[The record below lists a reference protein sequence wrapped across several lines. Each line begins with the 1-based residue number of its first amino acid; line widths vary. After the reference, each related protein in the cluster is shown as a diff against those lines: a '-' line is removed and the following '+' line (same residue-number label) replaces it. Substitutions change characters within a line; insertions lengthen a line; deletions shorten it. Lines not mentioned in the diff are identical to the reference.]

1 MTPTFQPKRATLLS
15 IVALVLL
22 FILICG
28 TVFWMARA
36 VNYDALLRSHLM
48 VQTALE
54 RHTQRP
60 TQSASAFA
68 FDPGNAPASFN
79 DGAPVSAELGGA
91 LRRFSGG
98 ITFPDN
104 VHGFVRADNVLYLL
118 QRRLGGAVEGQPVDA
133 DFLESVGADLYLGPL
148 SLSDGT
154 SQRGGSVALMGP
166 ENAPLAYII
175 WSRPTPGSVLLRQ
188 KLLPMGILALV
199 CASLSGLAIWR
210 TRACAVELAIAGRY
224 EARVART
231 DTLTGLPNRL
241 DFNEYIDG
249 LVDRLPGSLAVLF
262 LDVNGFK
269 RINDTIGHTGGDAL
283 IVELGTR
290 LNDLLSE
297 TDFIARI
304 GGDEFVVVVDRA
316 DAERR
321 VRDLGILIRERMD
334 IPFNLQGHP
343 FKVSVAQGYAVWSS
357 GHSAVTELVQQA
369 DLAMYHGKQ
378 HRIASPVVYDNK
390 IETNRR
396 EGKLI
401 EDALRHALSR
411 GGEFS
416 VRYQPIVDAQT
427 GKMVKAEA
435 LARWTSEIIGR
446 VPPEK
451 FIAVAEK
458 SGLIIDVG
466 QQIFNLICDDLIRT
480 PRLCVSINFSPLQL
494 QAPTFIPEVIDAFYS
509 RNIATE
515 RIEIELTESVIVDD
529 PELSAFRLDLLNE
542 AGFSTALDDF
552 GTGYS
557 SLGYLRQMPFQ
568 TLKIDSSF
576 VTRLEKDDPN
586 RDLIRAITVLGH
598 SLGQSVIAE
607 GVETPNQANVLRE
620 IGCDLMQGYLYDR
633 PLELNVLV
641 DRWIDGNMATSGAA
655 KAGKSG

>member
-154 SQRGGSVALMGP
+154 RQRGGSVALMGP
-166 ENAPLAYII
+166 ENAPLAYIT
-175 WSRPTPGSVLLRQ
+175 WLRPTPGSVLLRQ

-283 IVELGTR
+283 IVELGVR

-357 GHSAVTELVQQA
+357 GHSAVARAGSAGRSGDVPRQTA
-369 DLAMYHGKQ
+369 PD
-378 HRIASPVVYDNK
+378 RIAS
-390 IETNRR
+390 
-396 EGKLI
+396 
-401 EDALRHALSR
+401 
-411 GGEFS
+411 
-416 VRYQPIVDAQT
+416 
-427 GKMVKAEA
+427 
-435 LARWTSEIIGR
+435 
-446 VPPEK
+446 
-451 FIAVAEK
+451 
-458 SGLIIDVG
+458 GL
-466 QQIFNLICDDLIRT
+466 
-480 PRLCVSINFSPLQL
+480 
-494 QAPTFIPEVIDAFYS
+494 
-509 RNIATE
+509 
-515 RIEIELTESVIVDD
+515 
-529 PELSAFRLDLLNE
+529 
-542 AGFSTALDDF
+542 
-552 GTGYS
+552 
-557 SLGYLRQMPFQ
+557 
-568 TLKIDSSF
+568 
-576 VTRLEKDDPN
+576 
-586 RDLIRAITVLGH
+586 
-598 SLGQSVIAE
+598 
-607 GVETPNQANVLRE
+607 
-620 IGCDLMQGYLYDR
+620 
-633 PLELNVLV
+633 
-641 DRWIDGNMATSGAA
+641 
-655 KAGKSG
+655 